1 MADRYDDLNPLALT
15 TTLRSLRRRFDDAT
29 GPVRSDDELLAK
41 ADRPGP
47 EGSSLVEIL
56 DHTLRAVAV
65 LAAEAT
71 RISTHVDPVSP
82 AEAFDPSS
90 WTAGDAPTATLR
102 EATDVIAAT
111 ADELADLLDR
121 QEPDGWNRTATLTGG
136 GTIRLID
143 VVRSVVRQ
151 AVEGLRRAE
160 RTVAWMQE
168 G

>member
-1 MADRYDDLNPLALT
+1 MADRYDQLNPNALT
-15 TTLRSLRRRFDDAT
+15 TTLRSLRRRFDAVS
-29 GPVRSDDELLAK
+29 GPVRSDDDLLAK

-47 EGSSLVEIL
+47 EGSSLVDIL

-71 RISTHVDPVSP
+71 RICTHVDPVSP
-82 AEAFDPSS
+82 AQAFDPAT
-90 WTAGDAPTATLR
+90 WAAGEAPTATLR
-102 EATDVIAAT
+102 ESSEVVAAT

-121 QEPDGWNRTATLTGG
+121 QEPDGWNRTAAITGG

-143 VVRSVVRQ
+143 VVRSLVRE

-160 RTVAWMQE
+160 RQLEWMQQD
-168 G
+168 